1 MGDDDRKYIVTVL
14 GTVLVTY
21 VQRASRKDCLVVA
34 ESLVRQ
40 YPFLKDPVSSTYNT
54 RISESVIEITPLF
67 SVFMAKLHIYQV
79 PESQSYSEE
88 YAR

>member
-1 MGDDDRKYIVTVL
+1 MCRGH
-14 GTVLVTY
+14 
-21 VQRASRKDCLVVA
+21 ASRKDCLVVA

-79 PESQSYSEE
+79 PESQSYSAE
-88 YAR
+88 